1 MPFSPETLEEK
12 PYNICI
18 SCPKIGQ
25 TCDGPNFLAMTV
37 ERWCEW
43 CHLRRDYLR
52 WKNQTIADKAGV
64 SKISIDRIMAGDVK
78 DLRIST
84 MQAVT
89 RALVNG
95 SWGQS
100 PCALVAETEKGIMV
114 DNPVIVAQCQHLQ
127 NTLDTLTIEHKKELE
142 FFRDEAQKKITFLRE
157 QIAFKEQQMNAKDK
171 QIELLHS
178 LLSKKEH

>member
-25 TCDGPNFLAMTV
+25 TCDGPNFLAMTI

-43 CHLRRDYLR
+43 CHLRKDHLG
-52 WKNQTIADKAGV
+52 WKNQTLADKAMV
-64 SKISIDRIMAGDVK
+64 SKASVDRIMAGDPK
-78 DLRIST
+78 DLRITT

-89 RALVNG
+89 KALVNG
-95 SWGQS
+95 AWGQS
-100 PCALVAETEKGIMV
+100 PCVLVTETEKEIQV

-127 NTLDTLTIEHKKELE
+127 NTLDTLTEEYKAERIA
-142 FFRDEAQKKITFLRE
+142 FREEAQKKIDFLKE
-157 QIAFKEQQMNAKDK
+157 QIAIKDK
-171 QIELLHS
+171 HIELLHS
-178 LLSKKEH
+178 LIQR

>member
-18 SCPKIGQ
+18 SCPKLGQ
-25 TCDGPNFLAMTV
+25 ACDGPNFLAMSV

-43 CHLRRDYLR
+43 CHLRRDHLG
-52 WKNQTIADKAGV
+52 WKNATVSEKAGV
-64 SKISIDRIMAGDVK
+64 SKISVDRIMAGDCK
-78 DLRIST
+78 DLRITT

-95 SWGQS
+95 SWGQA
-100 PCALVAETEKGIMV
+100 PCVLVTETEKEIYV

-127 NTLDTLTIEHKKELE
+127 NTLDTLSEEYKSEIAAIREED
-142 FFRDEAQKKITFLRE
+142 RKKIDFLVD
-157 QIAFKEQQMNAKDK
+157 QISIKDRHIK
-171 QIELLHS
+171 LLYSVIERS
-178 LLSKKEH
+178 QKD

>member
-25 TCDGPNFLAMTV
+25 SCDGPNFLAMTV

-43 CHLRRDYLR
+43 CHLRRDHLK

-64 SKISIDRIMAGDVK
+64 SKVSIERIMSGDVK
-78 DLRIST
+78 DLRITT

-89 RALVNG
+89 KALVNG

-100 PCALVAETEKGIMV
+100 PCVLVSESEKDIYV

-127 NTLDTLTIEHKKELE
+127 NTLDTIYEDYKSELATVRE
-142 FFRDEAQKKITFLRE
+142 DAQKKIDFLRE
-157 QIAFKEQQMNAKDK
+157 QIAIKDK
-171 QIELLHS
+171 HIELLHS
-178 LLSKKEH
+178 LIAHKEDQK

>member
-25 TCDGPNFLAMTV
+25 TCDGPNFLAMSV

-43 CHLRRDYLR
+43 CHLRRDHLK
-52 WKNQTIADKAGV
+52 WKNQLIADKAGV
-64 SKISIDRIMAGDVK
+64 SKVSVDRIMNGDSK
-78 DLRIST
+78 DLRITT

-95 SWGQS
+95 VWGQS
-100 PCALVAETEKGIMV
+100 PCVLVTETEKEIYV

-127 NTLDTLTIEHKKELE
+127 NTLDRLSEEYKMEIAAVREED
-142 FFRDEAQKKITFLRE
+142 RKKIDFLRE
-157 QIAFKEQQMNAKDK
+157 QIAIKDK
-171 QIELLHS
+171 HIDLLHS
-178 LLSKKEH
+178 LISSKEHT

>member
-18 SCPKIGQ
+18 SCPKLGQ
-25 TCDGPNFLAMTV
+25 TCDGPNFLAMSV

-43 CHLRRDYLR
+43 CHLRKDFLG
-52 WKNQTIADKAGV
+52 WKNSYIADKAGV
-64 SKISIDRIMAGDVK
+64 SKMSVDRIMAGDVK
-78 DLRIST
+78 DLRITT

-95 SWGQS
+95 TWGQS
-100 PCALVAETEKGIMV
+100 PCVLVTETEKEIYV

-127 NTLDTLTIEHKKELE
+127 NSLDKLSEDYRAELAYIRE
-142 FFRDEAQKKITFLRE
+142 EAQNKINFLRD
-157 QIAFKEQQMNAKDK
+157 QVAIKDRH
-171 QIELLHS
+171 IELLHS
-178 LLSKKEH
+178 LLANKG

>member
-25 TCDGPNFLAMTV
+25 SCDGPNFLAMSV
-37 ERWCEW
+37 YRWCEW
-43 CHLRRDYLR
+43 CRLRRDHLNWR
-52 WKNQTIADKAGV
+52 NSTIAEKSGL
-64 SKISIDRIMAGDVK
+64 SKISIDRIMSGDVK
-78 DLRIST
+78 DLRITT

-89 RALVNG
+89 QALVNG

-100 PCALVAETEKGIMV
+100 PCVLVAETEKEKYV

-127 NTLDTLTIEHKKELE
+127 NTLDNLAADYKAEAIAIRE
-142 FFRDEAQKKITFLRE
+142 EAQRKIDFLRE
-157 QIAFKEQQMNAKDK
+157 QIGIKDK
-171 QIELLHS
+171 HIELLHS
-178 LLSKKEH
+178 IINRNEKA

>member
-25 TCDGPNFLAMTV
+25 SCDGPNFLAMSV

-43 CHLRRDYLR
+43 CHLRRDYLKWR
-52 WKNQTIADKAGV
+52 NSTIAEKSGV
-64 SKISIDRIMAGDVK
+64 SKISVDRIMAGDIK
-78 DLRIST
+78 DLRITT

-100 PCALVAETEKGIMV
+100 PCVLVTENEKEIYT

-127 NTLDTLTIEHKKELE
+127 NTLDTLSAEYMTELVAVRE
-142 FFRDEAQKKITFLRE
+142 EAKRKIDFLRE
-157 QIAFKEQQMNAKDK
+157 QIAIKDK
-171 QIELLHS
+171 QIEWMQS
-178 LLSKKEH
+178 FIQKKDHV